1 MATDICLLIASV
13 CVLVLTL
20 LQIKTEKRIDEI
32 ERKINRLIRYK
43 DYKGEY
49 PKLDIT
55 SKMLGEY
62 YSIASM
68 SAKEDEKRMEEVRE
82 ITSIKDIEINILIYR
97 MLFNVSKSIKSI

>member
-43 DYKGEY
+43 DYKGE
-49 PKLDIT
+49 
-55 SKMLGEY
+55 
-62 YSIASM
+62 
-68 SAKEDEKRMEEVRE
+68 
-82 ITSIKDIEINILIYR
+82 
-97 MLFNVSKSIKSI
+97 